1 MARASRLLSSTGVY
15 HVMTRGAG
23 RQIIFNDDLDRRM
36 YLDFLRQA
44 IKKYDISLLAWCLM
58 DNHTHL
64 LIEDGGDGLVRAIHY
79 LDSRYAQH
87 FNIRNGHIG
96 PVFQGR
102 FLRKPV
108 ESQAYM
114 LQAIRYIHDNPCSLG
129 IGRDEYRW
137 SSYSE
142 YARGDGL
149 VDSRFLFEA
158 IGGREH
164 FEEFSAAGK
173 ADVYCPRMGSRM
185 DQAELAEAAR
195 IATEGK
201 DPSAVAALPVPER
214 DRILRRMKEV
224 GLSYRQIE
232 RLTGLGRYLI
242 KRVVG

>member
-1 MARASRLLSSTGVY
+1 MARAPRRLSSTGVY

-23 RQIIFNDDLDRRM
+23 RQIIFNDDLDRRT

-44 IKKYDISLLAWCLM
+44 IEKYDLSLLAWCLM

-64 LIEDGGDGLVRAIHY
+64 LIEDGGDGLVPAIHY

-87 FNIRNGHIG
+87 FNFRTGHIG

-102 FLRKPV
+102 FLSKPV

-164 FEEFSAAGK
+164 FEEFSAAGQT
-173 ADVYCPRMGSRM
+173 DVYYPHMGNRMG
-185 DQAELAEAAR
+185 QAELAEAAR

-214 DRILRRMKEV
+214 DRILKRMKEI